1 MKDLLEE
8 MDDFLTRIG
17 ERELKKNS
25 KASAKAFE
33 IKKMIMQLKDHVNS
47 KSSDSVNQGVLS
59 YINPKELLE
68 N

>member
-1 MKDLLEE
+1 MKKIIQKIEE
-8 MDDFLTRIG
+8 TLSAIHPT
-17 ERELKKNS
+17 ELRKNP
-25 KASAKAFE
+25 KASAKALE
-33 IKKMIMQLKDHVNS
+33 IKKMITELKDHVNR